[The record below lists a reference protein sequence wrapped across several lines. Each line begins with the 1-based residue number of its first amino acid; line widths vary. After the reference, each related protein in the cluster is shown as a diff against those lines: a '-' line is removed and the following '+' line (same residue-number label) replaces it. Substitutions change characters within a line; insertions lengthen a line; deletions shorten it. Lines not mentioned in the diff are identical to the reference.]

1 MLSEFDIRLICK
13 AAVATDD
20 LFNCNVPSNAVVYA
34 AMAKV
39 NYEDRVYSEG
49 DVKLIQFLYDNCELY
64 PELFEE

>member
-13 AAVATDD
+13 ASISS
-20 LFNCNVPSNAVVYA
+20 LFNCNVPSIAVVYA

-39 NYEDRVYSEG
+39 NYENRVYSEG
-49 DVKLIQFLYDNCELY
+49 DVKLIQFLYDNRELY